1 MSPTTTGRQA
11 GQHTGENASGQTG
24 DKAEANPV
32 GEASENPQAS
42 QSSGDENRQTSPS
55 AGDKDQQTSPSA
67 GSKASKETRQ
77 SAGHKAIEN
86 GQTSRSDKPGGTA
99 GQHPATTGAAPDT
112 ISGGHLVA
120 KALKAEGVDTI
131 FTLCGGHI
139 IDIYDGCVDE
149 GISVIDVRHEQ
160 VAAHAADGYARI
172 TGRPGCAVV
181 TAGPGTTDAV
191 TGVANAL
198 RAESPM
204 LLIGGQGALSQHKM
218 GSLQDLPHVDMMTPI
233 TKFAATVP
241 HTARAA
247 DLVSMAFREA
257 FAGAP
262 GPSFLEIPRDVLDAR
277 VPAENARIPQS
288 GRYRASTRNAGDP
301 ADVEKLADLLVHA
314 KKPAILLGSQVWTT
328 RATEPATELVRALN
342 IPAYMNG
349 AGRGTLPP
357 GDPHHFQL
365 SRRYAFD
372 NADVIVIVGTP
383 FDFRMGYGKR
393 LSPDAKVVQI
403 DLDYRTVGKNRDID
417 LGIVG
422 DAGQILAAVADAASG
437 RVDNGAVGRKPWL
450 EELRAVEEKA
460 KQKRL
465 PQQHSDANPI
475 HPYRLVHEINEFLT
489 EDSIYIGDGG
499 DIVTFSGQVVQPKA
513 PGHWMDPGPLGTLGV
528 GIPFVLAAKHARPD
542 QEVVAL
548 FGDGAFSLTGWDF
561 ETLVRFDLPFVG
573 IVGNN
578 SSMNQIRYGQAQ
590 KYGLARERIGNTLGD
605 VPYDQFARMLG
616 GYGEEVRDPA
626 DIAPALRRA
635 RESGKPSLINVWVD
649 PDAYAPGTMNQTMY
663 K

>member
-1 MSPTTTGRQA
+1 MT
-11 GQHTGENASGQTG
+11 QTV
-24 DKAEANPV
+24 P
-32 GEASENPQAS
+32 
-42 QSSGDENRQTSPS
+42 
-55 AGDKDQQTSPSA
+55 
-67 GSKASKETRQ
+67 
-77 SAGHKAIEN
+77 
-86 GQTSRSDKPGGTA
+86 GTA
-99 GQHPATTGAAPDT
+99 RNGAAGATVAPGPT

-149 GISVIDVRHEQ
+149 GINVVDVRHEQ

-204 LLIGGQGALSQHKM
+204 LLIGGQGALTQHKM
-218 GSLQDLPHVDMMTPI
+218 GSLQDLPHVDMMAPI

-241 HTARAA
+241 STARVA
-247 DLVSMAFREA
+247 DLVSMAFREC

-277 VPAENARIPQS
+277 VPLEQARVPEA
-288 GRYRASTRNAGDP
+288 GHYRASRRSLGDP
-301 ADVEKLADLLVHA
+301 ADIERLAELVSRAEK
-314 KKPAILLGSQVWTT
+314 PCILLGSQVWTC
-328 RATEPATELVRALN
+328 RATDAAIEFVRTLQVPAF
-342 IPAYMNG
+342 MNG
-349 AGRGTLPP
+349 AGRGTLAP
-357 GDPHHFQL
+357 GDPMHFQL
-365 SRRYAFD
+365 ARRHAFAE
-372 NADVIVIVGTP
+372 ADLIIIVGTP
-383 FDFRMGYGKR
+383 FDFRMGYGRR
-393 LSPDAKVVQI
+393 LSPAAKVVQI

-422 DAGQILAAVADAASG
+422 DAGTVLAAVTAAAG
-437 RVDNGAVGRKPWL
+437 PQPQRTGWI
-450 EELRAVEEKA
+450 EELRAVEGKSYD
-460 KQKRL
+460 KRL
-465 PQQHSDANPI
+465 PRQHSDSSPI
-475 HPYRLVHEINEFLT
+475 DPYRLVHEINEFLT

-499 DIVTFSGQVVQPKA
+499 DIVTFSGQVVQPKS

-528 GIPFVLAAKHARPD
+528 GVPFVLAAKLARPD
-542 QEVVAL
+542 KEVVAL

-561 ETLVRFDLPFVG
+561 ETLVRYDLPFVG

-578 SSMNQIRYGQAQ
+578 SSMNQIRYGQIQ
-590 KYGLARERIGNTLGD
+590 KYGEDRGRIGNTLGD
-605 VPYDQFARMLG
+605 VRYDEFARMLG

-626 DIAPALRRA
+626 DIGPALLRA

-649 PDAYAPGTMNQTMY
+649 PDVYAPGTMNQTMY

>member
-1 MSPTTTGRQA
+1 MARTATEA
-11 GQHTGENASGQTG
+11 ASGGSVAPGTDG
-24 DKAEANPV
+24 TPTDPT
-32 GEASENPQAS
+32 P
-42 QSSGDENRQTSPS
+42 
-55 AGDKDQQTSPSA
+55 AGP
-67 GSKASKETRQ
+67 EL
-77 SAGHKAIEN
+77 
-86 GQTSRSDKPGGTA
+86 
-99 GQHPATTGAAPDT
+99 

-120 KALKAEGVDTI
+120 KALKAEGIDTI

-149 GISVIDVRHEQ
+149 GIQVIDVRHEQ

-191 TGVANAL
+191 TGVANAF

-204 LLIGGQGALSQHKM
+204 LLIGGQGSLSQHKM

-241 HTARAA
+241 ATARIA
-247 DLVSMAFREA
+247 DLVSMAFRECYH
-257 FAGAP
+257 GAP
-262 GPSFLEIPRDVLDAR
+262 GPSFLEIPRDVLDAKVPVDKAR
-277 VPAENARIPQS
+277 VPEE
-288 GRYRASTRNAGDP
+288 GRYRASTRSGGDP
-301 ADVEKLADLLVHA
+301 ADVERLADLLVGA

-328 RATEPATELVRALN
+328 RGTDAAVDLVRQLN

-349 AGRGTLPP
+349 AGRGSLPP

-383 FDFRMGYGKR
+383 FDFRMGYGRR
-393 LSPDAKVVQI
+393 LSQQATVVQV

-422 DAGQILAAVADAASG
+422 DAGLVLSAVAAAATG
-437 RVDNGAVGRKPWL
+437 RVDNGAVGRKAWL
-450 EELRAVEEKA
+450 EELHGVEEQA
-460 KQKRL
+460 RQRRL
-465 PQQHSDANPI
+465 PQLLSDASPI

-499 DIVTFSGQVVQPKA
+499 DIVTFSGQVVQPKS

-528 GIPFVLAAKHARPD
+528 GVPFVLAAKLARPD
-542 QEVVAL
+542 KEVVAL

-561 ETLVRFDLPFVG
+561 ETLVRYNLPFVG

-590 KYGLARERIGNTLGD
+590 KYGVERERVGNTLGD
-605 VPYDQFARMLG
+605 VKYDQFAKMLG
-616 GYGEEVRDPA
+616 GYGEEVRDPK
-626 DIAPALRRA
+626 DIAGALHRA
-635 RESGKPSLINVWVD
+635 RESGLPSLINVWVD

>member
-1 MSPTTTGRQA
+1 MTS
-11 GQHTGENASGQTG
+11 S
-24 DKAEANPV
+24 AEP
-32 GEASENPQAS
+32 ESIPES
-42 QSSGDENRQTSPS
+42 
-55 AGDKDQQTSPSA
+55 
-67 GSKASKETRQ
+67 
-77 SAGHKAIEN
+77 
-86 GQTSRSDKPGGTA
+86 
-99 GQHPATTGAAPDT
+99 

-149 GISVIDVRHEQ
+149 GIAVIDVRHEQ

-172 TGRPGCAVV
+172 TGKPGCAVV

-191 TGVANAL
+191 TGVANAF

-233 TKFAATVP
+233 TKFSANVP
-241 HTARAA
+241 HTARIA
-247 DLVSMAFREA
+247 DMVSMAFREA
-257 FAGAP
+257 NAGAP
-262 GPSFLEIPRDVLDAR
+262 GPSFLEIPRDVLDAKVPVSQAR
-277 VPAENARIPQS
+277 VPQA
-288 GRYRASTRNAGDP
+288 GHYRASTRSLGDP
-301 ADVEKLADLLVHA
+301 ADVERLADLLVNA

-328 RATEPATELVRALN
+328 RATDSAIELVRTLN

-383 FDFRMGYGKR
+383 FDFRMGYGRR
-393 LSPDAKVVQI
+393 LSANATVVQI
-403 DLDYRTVGKNRDID
+403 DLDYRTVGKNRDVD

-422 DAGQILAAVADAASG
+422 DADLVLSAVTQASSG
-437 RVDNGAVGRKPWL
+437 REDNGAMGRKVWL
-450 EELRAVEEKA
+450 EELQAVEEKA
-460 KQKRL
+460 RQKRAEHL
-465 PQQHSDANPI
+465 LSDDRPI
-475 HPYRLVHEINEFLT
+475 HPYRLVNEINDFLT

-499 DIVTFSGQVVQPKA
+499 DVVTFSGQVVQPKS

-528 GIPFVLAAKHARPD
+528 GIPFVLAAKLARPD
-542 QEVVAL
+542 KEVVAL

-561 ETLVRFDLPFVG
+561 ETLVRYDLPFVG

-578 SSMNQIRYGQAQ
+578 SSMNQIRYGQAA
-590 KYGLARERIGNTLGD
+590 KYGLERERVGNTLGD
-605 VPYDQFARMLG
+605 VKYDQFAKMLG
-616 GYGEEVRDPA
+616 GYGEEVRDPE
-626 DIAPALRRA
+626 DIGPALRRA
-635 RESGKPSLINVWVD
+635 RESGKPSLINVWID
-649 PDAYAPGTMNQTMY
+649 PDVYAPGTMNQTMY